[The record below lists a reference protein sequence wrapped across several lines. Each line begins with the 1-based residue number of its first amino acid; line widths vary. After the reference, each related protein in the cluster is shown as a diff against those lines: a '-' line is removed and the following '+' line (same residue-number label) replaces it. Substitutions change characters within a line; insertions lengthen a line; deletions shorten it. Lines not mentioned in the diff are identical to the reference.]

1 MTSIVHIISD
11 TGIGGGGRSLINL
24 LACCDRSQYPPA
36 VILPRDSDLI
46 PQIAPL
52 DVPIYEI
59 DAMVDKSMDFSAIAP
74 LTKLLKELNPKLVHT
89 HGSLSGRIAAR
100 LAGKKVVYTKHCA
113 FPPSGIMAS
122 PPIKLMHRLTEYAL
136 SDGVIA
142 VGHSAEE
149 VLLATGIPQSH
160 IHVMYNGVTPLPK
173 LGAAEREALR
183 SEMGFAPDH
192 FVVGMLARAEVYKGH
207 RTLLDAAAQLVENGY
222 PIRLLIV
229 GDGELLQQLK
239 YEAALLPEG
248 AVYFTGFTTQVAEML
263 SAMDVQ
269 VNASYESETSSLSL
283 LEGMS
288 MGLPAVVTDIGGNPH
303 LIADGE
309 NGLIFPPQ
317 DATALAGCLTKLMDS
332 PQLVCQMG
340 ITAQK
345 IFEKKFT
352 AQVYASNI
360 EAVYA
365 DVLKGVN

>member
-1 MTSIVHIISD
+1 MNPIVHIISD

-24 LACCDRSQYPPA
+24 LACCDRKQFPPA
-36 VILPRDSDLI
+36 VILPRYSALI

-52 DVPIYEI
+52 DLPIYEI

-74 LTKLLKELNPKLVHT
+74 LTKLLKELNPTLVHT

-122 PPIKLMHRLTEYAL
+122 PPVKLVHRLMEYAL

-160 IHVMYNGVTPLPK
+160 IHVMYTGVTPLSK
-173 LGAAEREALR
+173 LDGAKRETLR
-183 SEMGFAPDH
+183 SEMGFAPDR

-207 RTLLDAAAQLVENGY
+207 RTLLEAAAQLVEEGY

-229 GDGELLQQLK
+229 GDGDLLQQLK
-239 YEAALLPEG
+239 FEAALLPEG
-248 AVYFTGFTTQVAEML
+248 AVHFTGFTTQVAEML

-288 MGLPAVVTDIGGNPH
+288 MGLPAVVSDCGGNPH
-303 LIADGE
+303 LITDGK
-309 NGLIFPPQ
+309 NGLVFPAQ
-317 DATALAGCLTKLMDS
+317 DVAGLAHCLSQLMDS
-332 PQLVCQMG
+332 PETLAQMACCA
-340 ITAQK
+340 TA
-345 IFEKKFT
+345 IFEERFT
-352 AQVYASNI
+352 AQVYAKNI

-365 DVLKGVN
+365 DVLNRKF